1 MDRISI
7 LIEEIEKD
15 LKELKGLV
23 KEDKV
28 QKIKFLDSVYL
39 AEEEHQKLIEL
50 YGEKN
55 TKEYIE
61 TLNDY
66 IESKGK
72 KYKSHYHT
80 ILAWHRKDKP
90 KENKYNEF

>member
-39 AEEEHQKLIEL
+39 TEEEHQKLIEL